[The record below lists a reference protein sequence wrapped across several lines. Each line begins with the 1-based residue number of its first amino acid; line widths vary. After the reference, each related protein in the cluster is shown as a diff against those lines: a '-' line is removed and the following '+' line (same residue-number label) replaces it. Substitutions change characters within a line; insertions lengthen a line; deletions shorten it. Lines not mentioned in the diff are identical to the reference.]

1 MQAGSSLAISLNN
14 NNKKKTFLNQ
24 LLKNQL
30 VGKKEHN
37 RREKKW
43 LEHFIRAI
51 QWDRTTLR
59 KVLPR

>member
-1 MQAGSSLAISLNN
+1 MQAGSSLAISLKN

-37 RREKKW
+37 RREKK
-43 LEHFIRAI
+43 
-51 QWDRTTLR
+51 
-59 KVLPR
+59 